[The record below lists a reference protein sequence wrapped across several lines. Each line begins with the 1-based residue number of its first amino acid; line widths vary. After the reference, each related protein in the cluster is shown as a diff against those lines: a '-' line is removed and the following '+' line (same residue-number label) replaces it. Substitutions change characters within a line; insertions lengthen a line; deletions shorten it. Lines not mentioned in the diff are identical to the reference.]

1 MYIKRLELRDI
12 KSFKQ
17 FSWELKN
24 GESPE
29 GWHVLL
35 GENGTGKSTFIRAA
49 AVALI
54 GPDEVLKA
62 RPVLSEWIRKGMD
75 SALIRVELIQ
85 L

>member
-49 AVALI
+49 KERH
-54 GPDEVLKA
+54 G
-62 RPVLSEWIRKGMD
+62 
-75 SALIRVELIQ
+75 
-85 L
+85 